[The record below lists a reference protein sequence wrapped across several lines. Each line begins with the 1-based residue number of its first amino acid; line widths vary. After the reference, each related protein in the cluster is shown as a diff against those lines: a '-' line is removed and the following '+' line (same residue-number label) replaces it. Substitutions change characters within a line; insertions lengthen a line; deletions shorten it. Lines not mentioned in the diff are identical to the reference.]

1 MFERSLLRDEDVE
14 PLADAVLTVLEKV
27 GALYQNEEILRS
39 LEAQG
44 AKVDHSRQVAAFPR
58 KMVCEFL
65 DKVRSEAPKP
75 QTDTG
80 HKKFSAPGEGRLF
93 HQLSQFFYDSEKKER
108 RLGNKQDL
116 ISLIKLG
123 EALHPKDGVGQSL
136 LLADV
141 PAHVEPLESTLLQF
155 EYAHKPRGAYV
166 QDIRQIDYLRQM
178 EEISGIAD
186 LHWLANVG
194 FSSPLRLGK
203 DIADRFVYTLKLG
216 RAANLYV
223 MTVCGAGT
231 PVTTAGCV
239 VVCAAELIAN
249 WIVGR
254 ALNPGAGLHGGV
266 WLATMDMRTGE
277 SSYLAFDA
285 MVRGFAVREF
295 LRRWTGLSVGVG
307 GGEYCPAKTP
317 GLYAA
322 LEKAYRAM
330 TVAAFTGSHP
340 GVGIG
345 HLDGGLTISPVQ
357 FLLDREMAKALE
369 HLKCPIVVNKEA
381 ISLEAILEV
390 GHASETN
397 YLETENT
404 LRHFRSVLWLP
415 ELLERCG
422 WTGLDTEEKVLNRAQ
437 KRVNELL
444 AAYKKPEVDGRKLE
458 QMRKVVEKARRA
470 LS

>member
-1 MFERSLLRDEDVE
+1 
-14 PLADAVLTVLEKV
+14 
-27 GALYQNEEILRS
+27 
-39 LEAQG
+39 
-44 AKVDHSRQVAAFPR
+44 
-58 KMVCEFL
+58 
-65 DKVRSEAPKP
+65 
-75 QTDTG
+75 
-80 HKKFSAPGEGRLF
+80 
-93 HQLSQFFYDSEKKER
+93 
-108 RLGNKQDL
+108 
-116 ISLIKLG
+116 
-123 EALHPKDGVGQSL
+123 
-136 LLADV
+136 
-141 PAHVEPLESTLLQF
+141 
-155 EYAHKPRGAYV
+155 
-166 QDIRQIDYLRQM
+166 
-178 EEISGIAD
+178 
-186 LHWLANVG
+186 
-194 FSSPLRLGK
+194 
-203 DIADRFVYTLKLG
+203 
-216 RAANLYV
+216 
-223 MTVCGAGT
+223 
-231 PVTTAGCV
+231 
-239 VVCAAELIAN
+239 
-249 WIVGR
+249 
-254 ALNPGAGLHGGV
+254 
-266 WLATMDMRTGE
+266 
-277 SSYLAFDA
+277 
-285 MVRGFAVREF
+285 VREF